1 MNAREAFNEMM
12 HRQVK
17 TRIVR
22 QEAEIREQLIKQ
34 IRDALQDADAYSGR
48 SDLFTYMAE
57 VAVDALSDFA
67 REQRKATGSRHL

>member
-1 MNAREAFNEMM
+1 MNAREALNEMM

-17 TRIVR
+17 SRIVQ
-22 QEAEIREQLIKQ
+22 QEAAIREKLIEQ

-57 VAVDALSDFA
+57 IAVDALTDFA
-67 REQRKATGSRHL
+67 REQRKATGSRHP